1 MQRTVFTSFLI
12 FFTCTHSWAQPLN
25 SGNNVLSS
33 YSKDTLDSITL
44 VFGGDLMGHGP
55 VIQSAKLDSNDG
67 YDYKP
72 GFRYLENDIKKSHF
86 AVANLEV
93 TLAGP
98 PYSGYPQFSSPDD
111 YALNMKELGFD
122 LLVTA
127 NNHSQD
133 GGKKGLIRTIHVL
146 DSFKIA
152 HTGTFKDTL
161 DFLKHYPFI
170 TTINGLKIAFLNYT
184 YGTNG
189 LEVQSPTM
197 VNIIDSAYMIAAIK
211 KAQSM
216 GAELIIPVMHWGN
229 EYQRFES
236 KQQQNWAQFLAD
248 QGADAIIGM
257 HPHVVQPI
265 KYISSKSGK
274 IVPVAYSLGNFI
286 SNQRERYK
294 DGGIL
299 ARLKILHQ
307 GNSVK
312 LVQIDYKPF
321 WVHKLLPHETYA
333 PFNKRGYYLIPPKDK
348 DLLQESYRNQAE
360 EFFQDTRELLKGI
373 PEWK

>member
-1 MQRTVFTSFLI
+1 MLSLRNLAALVLTPFLI
-12 FFTCTHSWAQPLN
+12 TPNAGFCQPKAN
-25 SGNNVLSS
+25 KVA
-33 YSKDTLDSITL
+33 DTLDTITL

-55 VIQSAKLDSNDG
+55 QIQAAKIDSTG
-67 YDYKP
+67 SYDYKP
-72 GFRYLENDIKKSHF
+72 GFHFLQKSIQSADF

-98 PYSGYPQFSSPDD
+98 PYKGYPQFSSPDD
-111 YALNMKELGFD
+111 YALNMKQLGFD

-133 GGKKGLIRTIHVL
+133 GGKRGLLRTLHVL
-146 DSFKIA
+146 DSFKLD
-152 HTGTFKDTL
+152 HTGTFADTAE
-161 DFLKHYPFI
+161 FEREYPYI
-170 TTINGLKIAFLNYT
+170 TEINGLKIAILNYT

-189 LEVQSPTM
+189 LTVTPPTM
-197 VNIIDSAYMIAAIK
+197 VNIIDTAYIK
-211 KAQSM
+211 KAIEKARRK
-216 GAELIIPVMHWGN
+216 GANLIIPVMHWGN

-236 KQQQNWAQFLAD
+236 TQQRQIAQFLAD
-248 QGADAIIGM
+248 AGCDAIIGM
-257 HPHVVQPI
+257 HPHVIQPI
-265 KYISSKSGK
+265 KTITAKSGK
-274 IVPVAYSLGNFI
+274 QVPVAYSLGNFV

-299 ARLKILHQ
+299 ARVKILHR
-307 GNSVK
+307 GNQTR

-333 PFNKRGYYLIPPKDK
+333 PFHKRGYYLIPSQNAA
-348 DLLQESYRNQAE
+348 LLGESYQKTAD
-360 EFFQDTRELLKGI
+360 EFFNDTRELLKGV